1 VRYTADNSS
10 HLMLAES
17 NSRYYADCFPATFAR
32 SIGSHIY
39 DVSGAEYID
48 FFAGA
53 GALNYGHNHP
63 DLVKCVIEY
72 LQSSGGV
79 HSLDMDTTARGRFI
93 AALSKVFDDIAGSW
107 KIMVTGPTGTNSVEA
122 AFKICRRFTGRTDI
136 LAFQGGYHGMTL
148 GALAATS
155 NRSAR
160 LGAGVPLRNAY
171 RIPYPT
177 HNGEKHLELL
187 ESTLTRLQ
195 KRRNLPAALVLET
208 IQAEGG
214 VNLGAS
220 DYLNG
225 ITPILKHFGVLC
237 IVDEIQTGCGR
248 TGPFFS
254 FQSSRLAPD
263 IICTSKSLSGIGLPL
278 AAIVFREEIDCL
290 APGQHSGT
298 FRGPNLAFVAGARAL
313 EIWYR
318 DSIQRETNRKSVF
331 LQKTLRGLADQFSDK
346 IKQIR
351 GRGMIWGIEMRS
363 QGFAETV
370 THEAFRKGLLV
381 ERCGPEKSTLK
392 ILPPLNIEDET
403 LTAGLDIIS
412 QAIKNKTA
420 LP

>member
-1 VRYTADNSS
+1 
-10 HLMLAES
+10 MLAES

-39 DVSGAEYID
+39 DVSGSAYID

-72 LQSSGGV
+72 LQSSGVV
-79 HSLDMDTTARGRFI
+79 HSLDMDTIARGRFI
-93 AALSKVFDDIAGSW
+93 TALSKVFDDIAGSW
-107 KIMVTGPTGTNSVEA
+107 KIMVTGPTGTNSIEA

-160 LGAGVPLRNAY
+160 LGAGVALRNAY

-237 IVDEIQTGCGR
+237 VVDEIQTGCGR

-254 FQSSRLAPD
+254 FQSSSLAPD

-298 FRGPNLAFVAGARAL
+298 FRGPNLAFVAGARAIEL
-313 EIWYR
+313 WHR
-318 DSIQRETNRKSVF
+318 DDMQGEVNQKS
-331 LQKTLRGLADQFSDK
+331 LILKKTLTDLSAQFSDK
-346 IKQIR
+346 IKDIR
-351 GRGMIWGIEMRS
+351 GRGMIWGLEMHS
-363 QGFAETV
+363 QVSAKALAF
-370 THEAFRKGLLV
+370 EAFKKGLIV
-381 ERCGPEKSTLK
+381 ETCGREKSTVK
-392 ILPPLNIEDET
+392 ILPPITIENNT
-403 LTAGLDIIS
+403 LMAGLDIIFS
-412 QAIKNKTA
+412 TLSEK
-420 LP
+420 L